1 MEVLLNIIWVLV
13 AMGAFFFWQ
22 AQVEGAV
29 RRCEHNTRHRL
40 LSLTVALVLLFPV
53 ISLTDD
59 LHAVQAAMEESSRSV
74 MKVRNMVRGCLHAG
88 GTASTAAAPHFL
100 YLATARC
107 SYSGT
112 VLSVETRVLSL
123 TLVCVHE
130 GRSPPFQV

>member
-22 AQVEGAV
+22 AQVEGAAK
-29 RRCEHNTRHRL
+29 RCEHNTRYRL
-40 LSLTVALVLLFPV
+40 LALTIALVLLFPV

-59 LHAVQAAMEESSRSV
+59 LHAAQAAMEESSRSV
-74 MKVRNMVRGCLHAG
+74 MKVRNMLRGCLHAG
-88 GTASTAAAPHFL
+88 GTASTAAVPHFP
-100 YLATARC
+100 YSATGRC
-107 SYSGT
+107 SFSGT

-123 TLVCVHE
+123 TLVRIHE